1 MLNYNS
7 CKNKSQGAKT
17 MEKHTMR
24 RNAGGGGGGPPKKKN
39 KTG

>member
-17 MEKHTMR
+17 MEKHTMG
-24 RNAGGGGGGPPKKKN
+24 RNAGGGGTQK
-39 KTG
+39 